1 MQRRRWCGVGHQ
13 ALAEAAARRWP
24 RPVGRARR
32 LRPPSPP
39 PLPPAQFTNPLMA
52 LLVVAGALTYMAYAL
67 QSPRDRNNL
76 ILATALIVVVTL
88 T

>member
-1 MQRRRWCGVGHQ
+1 
-13 ALAEAAARRWP
+13 
-24 RPVGRARR
+24 
-32 LRPPSPP
+32 
-39 PLPPAQFTNPLMA
+39 MA

-88 T
+88 TCGAGAGAWRGGWGTGLSAVPSAGPMKGVLRRQPSRSRRPGAPHPPKP